1 MNTTPLDERSTA
13 PAPPAGDT
21 SPRTGATVTR
31 SYLFSSVPIVR
42 AAPIREVP
50 RDSAPA
56 APAPSGGDAPRA
68 PERPAPTRISTPPE
82 APAMPPRAPEA
93 PTTRPMTDRELRR
106 LSRGELLELLLSQT
120 REVESLRAQLREAEE
135 KLRSRE
141 LTLASAGSIAQAAME
156 LNGVFEAAQRA
167 ADQYL
172 ENVRNLY
179 PDR

>member
-1 MNTTPLDERSTA
+1 MNITSLDERFAS
-13 PAPPAGDT
+13 PASPTGNA
-21 SPRTGATVTR
+21 SPRSGATVTR

-42 AAPIREVP
+42 ATPTQEVP

-56 APAPSGGDAPRA
+56 VPASPVGDAPRA
-68 PERPAPTRISTPPE
+68 PERPAPVRISPP
-82 APAMPPRAPEA
+82 PADPPVPPRTPGT
-93 PTTRPMTDRELRR
+93 PSTRPMTDRELRR

-172 ENVRNLY
+172 ENVRRLH